1 MGRSKY
7 VSSLLALALG
17 VVLVATSACAPKKKL
32 GEGAVTSKPMG
43 YIVMCAEQPEHKL
56 CKKQ

>member
-1 MGRSKY
+1 MGRSEY

-32 GEGAVTSKPMG
+32 GEGAVTTAPYG
-43 YIVMCAEQPEHKL
+43 YTKLCKRDPEHKL

>member
-7 VSSLLALALG
+7 VSSLLALALVTG
-17 VVLVATSACAPKKKL
+17 LVLVTACAPKKKL

-56 CKKQ
+56 CKK